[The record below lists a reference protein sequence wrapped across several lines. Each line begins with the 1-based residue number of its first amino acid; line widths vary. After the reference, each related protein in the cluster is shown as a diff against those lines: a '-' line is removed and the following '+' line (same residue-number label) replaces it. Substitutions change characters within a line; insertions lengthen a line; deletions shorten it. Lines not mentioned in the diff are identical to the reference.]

1 MYRTL
6 MMLLVSFFAIS
17 VSASSSEGRAPVQ
30 GESNKGDYQPA
41 RGWHFYE
48 IPPEVMEMIDEKI
61 EQEVEKKLAEKLEE
75 QKEAAPKPGSSE
87 WIKQSMPK
95 ARQAAADDPTT
106 ENIRTLL
113 LLEKMMH
120 DKARRLARRAEV
132 ISQIDPVL
140 DGSYRPT
147 TSTLVSRNRNAE
159 IAKNQTSLFQKLVK
173 NEVVFWLFVDDECSL
188 CNEWVFSLS
197 LLTKRHGA
205 KVLFVIPKG
214 VTIPDPGE
222 LLSDEDANKWEF
234 IIENGEA
241 EKLGLKNETALFA
254 YNGKTKE
261 YVSVARGFVVAD
273 SIVPK
278 VLVSA
283 DYTGWLTP
291 EEIESTRFGV
301 VRNDLSGASEKGFD
315 GDMEDINSYIDFI
328 YNKLL
333 EEE

>member
-1 MYRTL
+1 MCRILIML
-6 MMLLVSFFAIS
+6 MVSVFAIS
-17 VSASSSEGRAPVQ
+17 ASASNGEGRAPVQ

-48 IPPEVMEMIDEKI
+48 IPPEVMEMIEEKI

-75 QKEAAPKPGSSE
+75 QKAAAPKPGSSE

-106 ENIRTLL
+106 ENIRSLL

-120 DKARRLARRAEV
+120 DKARRLARRAEA

-147 TSTLVSRNRNAE
+147 TSTLVSRNRNSE
-159 IAKNQTSLFQKLVK
+159 IAKNQTSLFEKLVK
-173 NEVVFWLFVDDECSL
+173 NDVVFWLFVDEECSL
-188 CNEWVFSLS
+188 CTEWVFSLS
-197 LLTKRHGA
+197 ILTKRHGV
-205 KVLFVIPKG
+205 KVLFVTPKG
-214 VTIPDPGE
+214 VTIPDPGD
-222 LLSDEDANKWEF
+222 LLGVDDEKKWEF
-234 IIENGEA
+234 IVENGQA

-254 YNGKTKE
+254 YNSKTKE

-273 SIVPK
+273 SIIPK

-283 DYTGWLTP
+283 DYTGWITP
-291 EEIESTRFGV
+291 EEMDTTRFGV
-301 VRNDLSGASEKGFD
+301 VRNDLSNANDKGFD
-315 GDMEDINSYIDFI
+315 GDMDDINAYINFI

-333 EEE
+333 EE